1 MRKNKYGTALNHSIS
16 KRLVGPEFTQR
27 PSLRD
32 QKPQQAQHL
41 LQELQG
47 KQSLRDQKPQQAL
60 HLLLQEECG
69 KPRILDQK
77 PKHALHLF
85 PPRTMGRATR
95 DHRLHLLT
103 CLCPQGDVGVSGSV
117 GA

>member
-1 MRKNKYGTALNHSIS
+1 MVLGGFSGFPVIPESA
-16 KRLVGPEFTQR
+16 GP
-27 PSLRD
+27 PHHNLRD
-32 QKPQQAQHL
+32 QKPQQAQNL

-69 KPRILDQK
+69 KPRILDQS
-77 PKHALHLF
+77 PKNALHLF

-103 CLCPQGDVGVSGSV
+103 CLRPQGDVCVSSSV